1 MCFWNFMQIQEKCKA
16 ECFYLECKRCG
27 ILRIEDWP
35 GVSLLP
41 HLFVLLVCYCGA
53 MTVLLKNNT
62 CAHQTNGKWCEL
74 PSVASA
80 GVWCSC
86 SPLGKRNES
95 CSLSRIV
102 LSICTTVP
110 CKLKKTVSTSF
121 METFVTA
128 HLCGRPRVCSR
139 RTFLILHEAVCY
151 RWGLKKKAKN
161 AVGALG
167 WATGRDVFLSF
178 MEPGCW
184 QL

>member
-1 MCFWNFMQIQEKCKA
+1 MCFWNFIQIQEECKA

-41 HLFVLLVCYCGA
+41 HLCVTCLLLWRNDSAAEKQYMCAPNKWQMVWVAICGI
-53 MTVLLKNNT
+53 
-62 CAHQTNGKWCEL
+62 CWCLMLL
-74 PSVASA
+74 PS
-80 GVWCSC
+80 
-86 SPLGKRNES
+86 PGKRNES

-110 CKLKKTVSTSF
+110 CKLKKAVSTSF

-128 HLCGRPRVCSR
+128 HLSGRPRVWGR

-151 RWGLKKKAKN
+151 RWGLKKMAKN

-167 WATGRDVFLSF
+167 WAMGRDVFLSF